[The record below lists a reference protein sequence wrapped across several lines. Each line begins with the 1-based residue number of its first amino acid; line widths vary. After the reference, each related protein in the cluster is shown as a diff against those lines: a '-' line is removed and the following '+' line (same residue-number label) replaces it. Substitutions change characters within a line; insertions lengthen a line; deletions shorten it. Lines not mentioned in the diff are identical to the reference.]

1 MSKSL
6 RSQRAHERR
15 QQLINAAIE
24 VIADVGL
31 EATTTRKVAEQ
42 SGLPLSSVHHTFTDK
57 DELICAVIDFVG
69 DQVEALRRDAQHPQ
83 ARKHSTPENA
93 VREALFVF
101 WSLVEDDPSFQLMQF
116 ELMIYCLRHPDSHWM
131 AQRQYD
137 RNCALVA
144 NALRTAVEG
153 TVAAG
158 GIDIEQ
164 TARLILAALDG
175 IVLHFLVYRDR
186 ERAKIALESLA
197 SACSPYL
204 TGGPGSYRG
213 PRSLPATL
221 RF

>member
-69 DQVEALRRDAQHPQ
+69 DQVEALRRDAQHSQ
-83 ARKHSTPENA
+83 ARRQPTPEKA

-144 NALRTAVEG
+144 DALRMAVEG
-153 TVAAG
+153 TAAAA
-158 GIDIEQ
+158 GIDIEE

-175 IVLHFLVYRDR
+175 IVLQFLVHRDSK
-186 ERAKIALESLA
+186 RARVALESLA

-204 TGGPGSYRG
+204 TGGPS
-213 PRSLPATL
+213 SSHV
-221 RF
+221 

>member
-6 RSQRAHERR
+6 RSQRALERR

-116 ELMIYCLRHPDSHWM
+116 CLLYTSD
-131 AQRQYD
+131 AAD
-137 RNCALVA
+137 DL
-144 NALRTAVEG
+144 L
-153 TVAAG
+153 TV
-158 GIDIEQ
+158 
-164 TARLILAALDG
+164 
-175 IVLHFLVYRDR
+175 
-186 ERAKIALESLA
+186 
-197 SACSPYL
+197 
-204 TGGPGSYRG
+204 
-213 PRSLPATL
+213 
-221 RF
+221 